1 MKPLDN
7 ITKNSK
13 AFQGLNSYQ
22 KSALKD
28 RLKIEWI
35 FTSNAIEGNTVSLG
49 DTAFIV
55 EEGLTV
61 SGITLRE
68 HQEVVGHAKAVDLVY
83 ELLAKDILEEKDLFL
98 LHKAVQTNLV
108 IDIEC
113 PIGAYKVVVNG
124 RYVKVGDRKEHHY
137 YPHPNDT
144 QHLMDMWFSEFSDIS
159 TKELALEEVILLYT
173 RSHVGFTSIHP
184 FFDGNGRLARL
195 VSNITM
201 LKNGFLPIIIDNKK
215 REKYIELLSTYNLN
229 SPELNKNS
237 TQIIEENQYFE
248 ALYQFFK
255 EQYQNSQVLLDE
267 IKSSRK

>member
-1 MKPLDN
+1 MKPLDS

-13 AFQGLNSYQ
+13 AFQELNSYQ

-83 ELLAKDILEEKDLFL
+83 ELLEKDILEEEDLFL
-98 LHKAVQTNLV
+98 LHKAIQTNLV

-144 QHLMDMWFSEFSDIS
+144 QYLMDIWFSEFSDIS
-159 TKELALEEVILLYT
+159 TKKLSLDEAILVYT
-173 RSHVGFTSIHP
+173 RSHIGFTSIHP

-195 VSNITM
+195 VSNISM
-201 LKNGFLPIIIDNKK
+201 IKNGFLPIIIDNKQ
-215 REKYIELLSTYNLN
+215 RQKYIELLSSYNLN
-229 SPELNKNS
+229 APQLDGNS
-237 TQIIEENQYFE
+237 TKIIEENQYFE
-248 ALYQFFK
+248 DLYQFFK
-255 EQYQNSQVLLDE
+255 QQYQNSQVLLDE
-267 IKSSRK
+267 IKSHS